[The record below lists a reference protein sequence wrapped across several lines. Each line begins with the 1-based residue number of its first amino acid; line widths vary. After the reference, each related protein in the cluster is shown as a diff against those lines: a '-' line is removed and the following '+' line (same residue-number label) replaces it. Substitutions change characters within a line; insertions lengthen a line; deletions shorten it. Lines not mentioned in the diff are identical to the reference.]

1 MNVEEFTPGLWRH
14 YKGQEYL
21 ALGIAREDETD
32 EPVVVYVRLYQ
43 RDGLPMSTRRLA
55 IWSQQVESDGKMVPR
70 FQYVGQRSAG

>member
-1 MNVEEFTPGLWRH
+1 MKVEEFTPGLWRH

-55 IWSQQVESDGKMVPR
+55 IWSQQVECEGNMVPR
-70 FQYVGQRSAG
+70 FAYVGQRSAG